1 MANYFN
7 YFPITYYSV
16 DANTSSLDV
25 VTNIISRFGFEKS
38 LKENSSA
45 FYEYEI
51 KETDTPEIIASKF
64 YGNSER
70 HWMVL
75 MFNDILDP
83 QFDWPLQYDTLVK
96 YIDDKYSKSN
106 YADTANTSVSGLTWA
121 MNNNN
126 TKAYYKVVTRKTG
139 SSNIDAKTIT
149 EKIEI
154 DANTYANVIASTNNI
169 TLQSGTKITETTVKE
184 KITYYDYEIQANED
198 KRTIRLLKP
207 EFVKD
212 VMEEFKDVITK

>member
-1 MANYFN
+1 
-7 YFPITYYSV
+7 
-16 DANTSSLDV
+16 
-25 VTNIISRFGFEKS
+25 
-38 LKENSSA
+38 
-45 FYEYEI
+45 
-51 KETDTPEIIASKF
+51 
-64 YGNSER
+64 
-70 HWMVL
+70 

-83 QFDWPLQYDTLVK
+83 QFDWPLQYDTLIK

-121 MNNNN
+121 MNSNN

-149 EKIEI
+149 EKIEV

-212 VMEEFKDVITK
+212 IMEEFKDVITK

>member
-83 QFDWPLQYDTLVK
+83 QFDWPLQYDTLIK

-121 MNNNN
+121 MNSNN

-149 EKIEI
+149 EKIEV

-212 VMEEFKDVITK
+212 IMEEFKDVITK

>member
-7 YFPITYYSV
+7 YFPVTYYSV

-83 QFDWPLQYDTLVK
+83 QFDWPLQYDTLIK

-198 KRTIRLLKP
+198 KRTIRLLKS

-212 VMEEFKDVITK
+212 IMEEFKDVITK